1 MSDSKGEILELAI
14 IGSGISGINAA
25 YRAQA
30 AFPGINYEV
39 FEGRKEMG
47 GTWSFFKYAG
57 LRSDSDLFTFVLFDF
72 SK

>member
-1 MSDSKGEILELAI
+1 MVDTKGDIIDLAV

-39 FEGRKEMG
+39 FESRKEIG
-47 GTWSFFKYAG
+47 GT
-57 LRSDSDLFTFVLFDF
+57 
-72 SK
+72 